1 MEIKLPQY
9 IKDILDRYE
18 KAGFEAFCVGGA
30 VRDSLLLK
38 EPYDWDITTNALPEE
53 TKELFFDT
61 RIIDTGI
68 KHGTVSLIKDHR
80 CVEVTTYRTDG
91 EYLDSRHP
99 ESVAFTKSL
108 KEDLARRDFTVNAIA
123 YNEPCGTVDPFGG
136 EKDIYNSIIRTVGD
150 PEKRFSEDA
159 LRILRALRFS
169 ATLGFKIEDET
180 RRAIHNK
187 KELLKSISAERIAC
201 ELTKMLVGKNIF
213 EVLTEYPDVLGVFI
227 PEIIPAVGFKQYGK
241 KHAYDV
247 WGHICHT
254 VASVPPEKELRL
266 TMLLHD
272 LGKVPTHVLNE
283 KGDSTFKNHAAVGAF
298 MAHEILTRLKLDKK
312 TVERVAFLVGHHDF
326 EPPETKQELKHKMSE
341 LTADDVRTL
350 LIIKKSDRGAL
361 SEAFRDIERESERV
375 LLWLDEIEKNNE
387 CVTVSQ
393 LEINGKELYEAGL
406 RGEEIGAALKKLLYC
421 VVEEKTENKRNDLL
435 TYIL

>member
-1 MEIKLPQY
+1 MKIKLPQY
-9 IKDILDRYE
+9 IKDILERYE

-30 VRDSLLLK
+30 VRDSILLK

-108 KEDLARRDFTVNAIA
+108 REDLARRDFTVNAVA
-123 YNEPCGTVDPFGG
+123 YNETCGIVDPFGG

-169 ATLGFKIEDET
+169 ATLGFKIEEKT
-180 RRAIHNK
+180 RCAIHGK
-187 KELLKSISAERIAC
+187 KELLKDISAERIAS
-201 ELTKMLVGKNIF
+201 ELTKMLVGNNIF
-213 EVLTEYPDVLGVFI
+213 EVLTEYPDVFGVFI

-254 VASVPPEKELRL
+254 VASIPPEKDLRL

-283 KGDSTFKNHAAVGAF
+283 KGDSTFKDHAAVGAY
-298 MAHEILTRLKLDKK
+298 MAREILTRLKLDKK

-326 EPPETKQELKHKMSE
+326 EPPETKRELKHKLAE
-341 LTADDVRTL
+341 LTTNDVRTL
-350 LIIKKSDRGAL
+350 LVIKKSDRGAL
-361 SEAFRDIERESERV
+361 SEGFRDIEKESACV
-375 LLWLDEIEKNNE
+375 LSWLDEIEKNNE

-393 LEINGKELYEAGL
+393 LEINGKDLYEAGL
-406 RGEEIGAALKKLLYC
+406 RGEEIGEALKKLLYC

-435 TYIL
+435 TYKL